1 MKKHAKFIWGFIAG
15 TFLGGMV
22 LGFVKSLAGKA

>member
-22 LGFVKSLAGKA
+22 LQFGKGLLGKV